1 MSDDE
6 IGPDGH
12 TTLVGRARELEAIAT
27 AMTTARRRTARV
39 VQLVGEAGIGK
50 TALAEQAAALVAGQG
65 WTVVWGRA
73 WGVEAAPP
81 YWIWQQVLGSLA
93 RTTGVALPSSHLCRH
108 SGEASP
114 SSSPRS
120 APSEADR

>member
-6 IGPDGH
+6 IGPDGQ

-50 TALAEQAAALVAGQG
+50 TAPAEQAAALVAGQG
-65 WTVVWGRA
+65 RTVVRGRA

-93 RTTGVALPSSHLCRH
+93 RTTDVALRLLALVPAFRRGFAEQLSAI
-108 SGEASP
+108 G
-114 SSSPRS
+114 PR
-120 APSEADR
+120 